1 MIIYT
6 PILTLYIFSVC
17 FQVRFPSTND
27 WFIRKPLPLS
37 TAGQVIPLV
46 IKWKSSFWLVINSR
60 KSHDANV
67 NIYERSRG
75 ILQSR
80 VTFCQNPPFSV
91 GFKGA
96 FKKKNCQHLPD
107 DVLCVR
113 ICFPFFNMHS
123 KVFNEP

>member
-60 KSHDANV
+60 KSHNANV

-96 FKKKNCQHLPD
+96 FKKKLPTFA
-107 DVLCVR
+107 R
-113 ICFPFFNMHS
+113 WCFVCAYLFSFFFNMHS